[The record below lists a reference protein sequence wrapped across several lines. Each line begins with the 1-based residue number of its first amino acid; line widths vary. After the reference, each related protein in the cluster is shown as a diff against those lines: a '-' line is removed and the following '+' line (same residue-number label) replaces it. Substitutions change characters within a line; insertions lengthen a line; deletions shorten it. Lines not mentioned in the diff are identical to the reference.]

1 MSFTCWERLW
11 DSMPIMRRLIQ
22 SFCLGMLPL
31 ILAGCS
37 TQITNLSP
45 SQQIRNPAGLYHL
58 EAKWESAQQTVR
70 TESIKSYVVVG
81 TEMYPMQPT
90 PMVKNRWETMIPV
103 PADQNMLNYRY
114 KFDFEYYSIPNR
126 RQNSKLSEPFQLKV
140 LEK

>member
-1 MSFTCWERLW
+1 
-11 DSMPIMRRLIQ
+11 
-22 SFCLGMLPL
+22 
-31 ILAGCS
+31 
-37 TQITNLSP
+37 
-45 SQQIRNPAGLYHL
+45 
-58 EAKWESAQQTVR
+58 
-70 TESIKSYVVVG
+70 
-81 TEMYPMQPT
+81 MYPMQPT